1 MNVPATHSRIEASQ
15 LPLES
20 LAGNKNVSD
29 ADKVEEVARQF
40 EAVLLRQILQDIRKS
55 VLAPAEGDP
64 TATGIYSDMI
74 NNQLADSISR
84 SGGFGLAKSVAA
96 QLTHQV
102 LPHAPA
108 PLEASHA
115 TGQTAPTHK
124 RSRGNASDLGGRD
137 AALRRPVGTA
147 RRPYLLIPPQ
157 K

>member
-1 MNVPATHSRIEASQ
+1 MNVAGTHSRIEASQ

-20 LAGNKNVSD
+20 LAGNRNISD
-29 ADKVEEVARQF
+29 ADKVAEVSRQF
-40 EAVLLRQILQDIRKS
+40 EAVLLRQILQDIRKA
-55 VLAPAEGDP
+55 VLAPAEGDA

-84 SGGFGLAKSVAA
+84 SGGFGLAKSLAG

-108 PLEASHA
+108 SMEMSHA
-115 TGQTAPTHK
+115 FLQTAPIHK
-124 RSRGNASDLGGRD
+124 QPS
-137 AALRRPVGTA
+137 
-147 RRPYLLIPPQ
+147 

>member
-1 MNVPATHSRIEASQ
+1 MNIPGTHPRVEASQ
-15 LPLES
+15 LPLEA

-29 ADKVEEVARQF
+29 ADKVAEVSRQF

-64 TATGIYSDMI
+64 TTTGIYADMI

-84 SGGFGLAKSVAA
+84 SGGFGLAKSLSS

-102 LPHAPA
+102 LPNAPA
-108 PLEASHA
+108 SMEVGHA
-115 TGQTAPTHK
+115 NFQTAPIHK
-124 RSRGNASDLGGRD
+124 LSN
-137 AALRRPVGTA
+137 
-147 RRPYLLIPPQ
+147 